1 MLKRF
6 MPWKGKIFDI
16 APHTPSGIVKE
27 KNCTSSQ
34 KVPLMHHFDPSFF
47 SVLF

>member
-27 KNCTSSQ
+27 KKLHLFTKGSSDA
-34 KVPLMHHFDPSFF
+34 PF
-47 SVLF
+47 